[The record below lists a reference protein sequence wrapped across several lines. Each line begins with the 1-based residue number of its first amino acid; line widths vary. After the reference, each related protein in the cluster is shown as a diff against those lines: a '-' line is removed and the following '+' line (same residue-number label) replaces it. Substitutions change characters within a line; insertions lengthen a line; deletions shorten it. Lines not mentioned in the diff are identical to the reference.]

1 MWALNP
7 MMCPYKGR
15 AEGVQDRQQRR
26 RQGKGGG
33 HVTTE
38 AERSDGATWVPTAL
52 ESERQS
58 TDPPQRSPG
67 SVALLTLW
75 FQTSDLQHC
84 ERASFCCFKP
94 PSL

>member
-1 MWALNP
+1 

-38 AERSDGATWVPTAL
+38 AEMSDGATRVLTVL

-58 TDPPQRSPG
+58 TDAPRRIPRERGP
-67 SVALLTLW
+67 ADTLVPD
-75 FQTSDLQHC
+75 F
-84 ERASFCCFKP
+84 
-94 PSL
+94 

>member
-26 RQGKGGG
+26 RQGKGGV

-38 AERSDGATWVPTAL
+38 AEMSDGATWVLTAL

-58 TDPPQRSPG
+58 TDPPRRIPRERG
-67 SVALLTLW
+67 PADTLVPD
-75 FQTSDLQHC
+75 F
-84 ERASFCCFKP
+84 
-94 PSL
+94 